1 MFWFIVL
8 HIYWARNGR
17 AVLLVS
23 ENLKGLYK
31 PFELFIWI
39 TGIPFFSALFTGRQ
53 VGSAITLAGAQ
64 MTIQA
69 VHQAI
74 QMQQQA
80 QVAQMMQSQY
90 MPYSQLPVQIV
101 HYDVYP
107 AGLSRY

>member
-1 MFWFIVL
+1 
-8 HIYWARNGR
+8 
-17 AVLLVS
+17 
-23 ENLKGLYK
+23 
-31 PFELFIWI
+31 
-39 TGIPFFSALFTGRQ
+39 
-53 VGSAITLAGAQ
+53 

-90 MPYSQLPVQIV
+90 MSYAQLPVHSI

-107 AGLSRY
+107 AGLSRINGQ

>member
-1 MFWFIVL
+1 MMNHYF
-8 HIYWARNGR
+8 H
-17 AVLLVS
+17 
-23 ENLKGLYK
+23 
-31 PFELFIWI
+31 
-39 TGIPFFSALFTGRQ
+39 TGRQ
-53 VGSAITLAGAQ
+53 VGAAITLAGAQ

-90 MPYSQLPVQIV
+90 MSHSQLPVQSI

-107 AGLSRY
+107 AGLFSIPYGGAYFL

>member
-1 MFWFIVL
+1 MN
-8 HIYWARNGR
+8 HYCYP
-17 AVLLVS
+17 
-23 ENLKGLYK
+23 E
-31 PFELFIWI
+31 
-39 TGIPFFSALFTGRQ
+39 RQ

-64 MTIQA
+64 GTIQA

-90 MPYSQLPVQIV
+90 MSYSQLPVQSI

-107 AGLSRY
+107 VGLSRINGQ

>member
-1 MFWFIVL
+1 MYCSFGSQEFHFL
-8 HIYWARNGR
+8 A
-17 AVLLVS
+17 
-23 ENLKGLYK
+23 LY
-31 PFELFIWI
+31 FC
-39 TGIPFFSALFTGRQ
+39 TGRQ
-53 VGSAITLAGAQ
+53 VGAAITVAGAQ

-90 MPYSQLPVQIV
+90 MSYSQLPVQSI

-107 AGLSRY
+107 AGLSRINGQ